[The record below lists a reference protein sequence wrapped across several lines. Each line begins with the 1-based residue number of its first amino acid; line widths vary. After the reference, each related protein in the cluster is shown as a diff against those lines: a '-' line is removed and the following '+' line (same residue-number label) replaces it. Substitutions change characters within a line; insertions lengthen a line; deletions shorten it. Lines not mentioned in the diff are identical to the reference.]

1 MKPRISTAQL
11 RNCSRMLRVP
21 LRPVVGIPSWP
32 LVWFNSSSTTPAP
45 NPNDGTAKQAPTA
58 LVSGKAASAPP
69 SSPAPPSLE
78 KQLVDIIKMSG
89 PIPLALYMKQ
99 CLTSSTHGY
108 YTTPRPNPNPPTA
121 TPPDPFGATG
131 DFITSPEISQMFGEM
146 LGIWILTEWLG
157 QGRRREGVV
166 LMELG
171 PGRGTLMA
179 DVLRTLEAF
188 PDMRSAVEKVV
199 LLEASPG
206 LRETQARMLCG
217 DGEGDGGLR
226 RTEVGNGWWGRVKAE
241 LGGGRVEWYEDW
253 ELVPKDTSKSPYI
266 LAHEFFDALPIHAFQ
281 ATPSG
286 WRELLVTH
294 RSLSPPHPSPI
305 TLTSSTSTSTSKPL
319 TSTSQDPFHLIL
331 SPTPTPYSQLLPT
344 LSPRHAPLLTLS
356 RTTTTSAPPTIEIS
370 PLSLALLTSLS
381 RTLSSSPSGALLII
395 DYGPSNH
402 TPSNTLRGIRSHKL
416 VSPFSHPG
424 DVDLSADVDFLALA
438 ETAVAAPE
446 GVEVHGPVEQGVFLA
461 EMGMRERM
469 EVLVKAGAGDEDGRR
484 VRGAFERLVG
494 RETGGM
500 GRIYKALAV
509 VKERGGRRPVGF
521 GGVVVGGEK

>member
-1 MKPRISTAQL
+1 MQFLSLALSCTSYPLPGIGSPRIWLLFSCQNLTDL
-11 RNCSRMLRVP
+11 
-21 LRPVVGIPSWP
+21 IPKP
-32 LVWFNSSSTTPAP
+32 PA
-45 NPNDGTAKQAPTA
+45 
-58 LVSGKAASAPP
+58 
-69 SSPAPPSLE
+69 
-78 KQLVDIIKMSG
+78 
-89 PIPLALYMKQ
+89 
-99 CLTSSTHGY
+99 
-108 YTTPRPNPNPPTA
+108 A
-121 TPPDPFGATG
+121 TQPDYFGATG

-146 LGIWILTEWLG
+146 LGLWILTEWLG

-179 DVLRTLEAF
+179 DVLRTLGAF

-217 DGEGDGGLR
+217 DGEGDGELR
-226 RTEVGNGWWGRVKAE
+226 RTEDGNGWWGRVKAK

-253 ELVPKDTSKSPYI
+253 ELVPKAGAPR
-266 LAHEFFDALPIHAFQ
+266 H
-281 ATPSG
+281 
-286 WRELLVTH
+286 H

-319 TSTSQDPFHLIL
+319 TSTSQDLFHLIL

-356 RTTTTSAPPTIEIS
+356 RTTTTSAHPTIEIS
-370 PLSLALLTSLS
+370 PLSLTLLTSLS
-381 RTLSSSPSGALLII
+381 HTLSSSPSGALLII
-395 DYGPSNH
+395 NYGPSNH
-402 TPSNTLRGIRSHKL
+402 TPSNTLRGIRNHKL

-438 ETAVAAPE
+438 ETAVAASE

-469 EVLVKAGAGDEDGRR
+469 EVLVKARAGDEDGRR

-509 VKERGGRRPVGF
+509 VKEKGGRRPVGF